1 MERLEKA
8 RVQMDAVSVLR
19 AVKRLLGV
27 TYKELSSIL
36 GLPES
41 VLSRYYTGDMLPS
54 IATANEVIGALFKAY
69 PMDKILAKIVR
80 IYETYVD
87 LTAANT
93 PDLWS
98 LYSIYI
104 SRKFMDIKI
113 TKVLTAAVDGIPL
126 AVAVAQRLDVPLVVA
141 KQYKE
146 PNVKNLEM
154 SYIKGNR
161 VISLYVPQGLLA
173 KGDSV
178 LIIDDIVRT
187 GKTIR
192 ALADLASLA
201 GSRVAAGAALLAFRG
216 PIEKYNFP
224 LDIAYIV

>member
-146 PNVKNLEM
+146 PNVKNLEV

>member
-1 MERLEKA
+1 MERLEKVRIQLDGVNA
-8 RVQMDAVSVLR
+8 LR
-19 AVKRLLGV
+19 SVKRLLGL
-27 TYKELSSIL
+27 TYKELSSLL

-54 IATANEVIGALFKAY
+54 VETASEIVEKLFREY
-69 PMDKILAKIVR
+69 PLDKILQKVLR

-87 LTAANT
+87 LTATYN
-93 PDLWS
+93 PDLWT

-104 SRKFMDIKI
+104 SRRFEGLKVD
-113 TKVLTAAVDGIPL
+113 KVLTAAVDGIPL
-126 AVAVAQRLDVPLVVA
+126 AVVIAQRFGVPLVVA

-146 PNVKNLEM
+146 PGYKILEV

-161 VISLYVPQGLLA
+161 VVSLYVPQGLLA
-173 KGDSV
+173 KGENV

-192 ALADLASLA
+192 ALADLAASA
-201 GSRVAAGAALLAFRG
+201 GSNVVAAAALLAFRG
-216 PIEKYNFP
+216 FTEKFEFP
-224 LDIAYIV
+224 VDIALVV